1 MHSFIVPF
9 VLIRWPLAVFASY
22 IPCGGTQ
29 VVMAGLD
36 HRTVQMR
43 YVFLTIQWMRV
54 VAIRD
59 LDYYLLL
66 LRLSTDRI
74 LQQAYKLDE

>member
-1 MHSFIVPF
+1 M
-9 VLIRWPLAVFASY
+9 
-22 IPCGGTQ
+22 
-29 VVMAGLD
+29 VMAGLD

>member
-1 MHSFIVPF
+1 
-9 VLIRWPLAVFASY
+9 
-22 IPCGGTQ
+22 
-29 VVMAGLD
+29 MAGLD

>member
-1 MHSFIVPF
+1 
-9 VLIRWPLAVFASY
+9 
-22 IPCGGTQ
+22 
-29 VVMAGLD
+29 MAGLD

-66 LRLSTDRI
+66 LRLSMIPIVYCNKPTN
-74 LQQAYKLDE
+74 